1 MAATQVL
8 IVFNPVSGSGNRRIV
23 EAVQQAL
30 SNRGCDVSLYPT
42 QSAGDATR
50 YLSAYTGPL
59 DVIAVAGGD
68 GTVNE
73 VVNGLRQRDN
83 QSYRLALIPT
93 GTTNVLAAELGIGKA
108 PDKIADIIIN
118 GREKPIY
125 LGDINGRR
133 FVLMA
138 GVGYDAWVVDN
149 VDLAL
154 KKKVGKL
161 AYVLSMLKQ
170 LRHFGK
176 KTYQLTVDGEHYQAN
191 SVVITNGRYYAGS
204 FVLSRQADLSKATTQ
219 VLMISGRNPLKFLGI
234 LLGLPLG
241 IMEKMPGMKSV
252 AARHVQIELLNAGT
266 EREPVQADGDSLAE
280 LPLHLQMED
289 SPVRL
294 LIPQA
299 V

>member
-50 YLSAYTGPL
+50 YLAAYEGQL
-59 DVIAVAGGD
+59 DVVAVAGGD

-108 PDKIADIIIN
+108 PQRIADIIVN

-176 KTYQLTVDGEHYQAN
+176 KTYQLNVDGESYQAN
-191 SVVITNGRYYAGS
+191 SVVITNGRYYGGS
-204 FVLSRQADLSKATTQ
+204 FVISRQADLSKPTTQ
-219 VLMISGRNPLKFLGI
+219 VLMISGNSPLKFIGI

-241 IMEKMPGMKSV
+241 IMEKMPGMKSI
-252 AARHVQIELLNAGT
+252 AGRHIQIEQLNAT
-266 EREPVQADGDSLAE
+266 EQREPVQADGDSLAE
-280 LPLHLQMED
+280 LPLNLRMEN

-294 LIPQA
+294 LVP
-299 V
+299 

>member
-1 MAATQVL
+1 VAATQVL

-50 YLSAYTGPL
+50 YLAAYEGQL
-59 DVIAVAGGD
+59 DVVAVAGGD
-68 GTVNE
+68 GTINE
-73 VVNGLRQRDN
+73 VVNGLRERDN

-93 GTTNVLAAELGIGKA
+93 GTVNVLAAELGIGKT
-108 PDKIADIIIN
+108 PEGIADIILQ

-125 LGDINGRR
+125 LGSVNDRR

-138 GVGYDAWVVDN
+138 GIGYDAWVVDN

-176 KTYQLTVDGEHYQAN
+176 KTYQLTVDGERYQAN

-204 FVLSRQADLSKATTQ
+204 FVLSRQADLSKPTTQ
-219 VLMISGRNPLKFLGI
+219 VLMISGNSPLKFIGI

-280 LPLHLQMED
+280 LPLNLQMED

-294 LIPQA
+294 LVP
-299 V
+299 